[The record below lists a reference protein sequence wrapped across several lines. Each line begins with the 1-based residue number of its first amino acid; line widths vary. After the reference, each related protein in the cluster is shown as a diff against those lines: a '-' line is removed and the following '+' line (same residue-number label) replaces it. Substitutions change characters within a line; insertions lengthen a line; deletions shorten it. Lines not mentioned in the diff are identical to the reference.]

1 MRDYQGR
8 PEDHSKNGQRHGFVL
23 LFHHCSD
30 GFTKMLGSKTLETK
44 CIRISM
50 CNVLANHDQNL
61 ESKYRLLKVYLFIK
75 LESSNCRIY
84 MSKSAR
90 LNRSKI
96 KLNRSNLMQII
107 FLQNFSTQPK
117 PIWRVGFYVLLKV

>member
-8 PEDHSKNGQRHGFVL
+8 PEDHSKNGQGHGFVL

-61 ESKYRLLKVYLFIK
+61 ESRFKLLKICLCVK
-75 LESSNCRIY
+75 LESSDYKIY
-84 MSKSAR
+84 WTKFAR
-90 LNRSKI
+90 LDLSKI
-96 KLNRSNLMQII
+96 RHD
-107 FLQNFSTQPK
+107 
-117 PIWRVGFYVLLKV
+117 

>member
-8 PEDHSKNGQRHGFVL
+8 PEDHSKNGQGHGFVL

-117 PIWRVGFYVLLKV
+117 PI